1 MDERERARTV
11 AARIGLPG
19 IPVSMRAPADA
30 PGAGVGTGHWK
41 RRTDRLLAAVEW
53 AAIAVSRVPPGGVRD
68 SLGRLAHVLRLRAD
82 RYVHIAEVGQALLP
96 DDDTTDADG
105 TRPGQRPELDGAAQE
120 IDERL
125 LAAIGH
131 LTAVATAVERLA
143 DAAAGIRDPA
153 EVAADLEAL
162 FRGVPAA

>member
-19 IPVSMRAPADA
+19 IPVSMRAAADA
-30 PGAGVGTGHWK
+30 PGPGVGTGHWK
-41 RRTDRLLAAVEW
+41 HRADRLSAAVEW
-53 AAIAVSRVPPGGVRD
+53 AAAAVSRVPPGGVRD
-68 SLGRLAHVLRLRAD
+68 SLDRLVDVLRRRAE

-96 DDDTTDADG
+96 DDDTTDTDG
-105 TRPGQRPELDGAAQE
+105 TRPGEPPDLDGAAIE

-143 DAAAGIRDPA
+143 DAAAGTRDA
-153 EVAADLEAL
+153 DEVAGDLEAL
-162 FRGVPAA
+162 FSHVPPA